1 MSGSSPRV
9 RYRQKMNKYS
19 AIIKKITYEYI
30 VIHFRQIDLINILVN
45 QNLKHY
51 ITALKKLKALSLEA
65 PTSGRVGNLLIKFQS
80 KSLFFCQKSEQMR
93 NSLKKW
99 AICSFFITT
108 LAIRLQSLIPS
119 EWPEWIAH
127 GRSFVLSNLSNLLTS
142 LRRNEQIFCFF
153 KKQ

>member
-1 MSGSSPRV
+1 
-9 RYRQKMNKYS
+9 MNKYS

-93 NSLKKW
+93 NLLKK
-99 AICSFFITT
+99 
-108 LAIRLQSLIPS
+108 
-119 EWPEWIAH
+119 
-127 GRSFVLSNLSNLLTS
+127 
-142 LRRNEQIFCFF
+142 
-153 KKQ
+153 